1 MRVPSH
7 VKASP
12 RRSNLSKAAVVLAL
26 SLVAAGLSNLP
37 TPVQASTHELICSKT
52 SNATRTSE
60 ATSVTDTTL
69 RLSITGTELMRGWQD
84 SDWGFAC
91 AGEVIIPE
99 GITKIDMGYFVP
111 WDALN
116 SPLSNNYL
124 TSIVWPTTVQEIHI
138 GLINL
143 RGLTILDIPSSVSAI
158 SAQSFQ
164 SLSSLT
170 DTNIQGPTSAANTLT
185 LNQYVFNE
193 TVTSL
198 TIGNGYVN
206 FGASFNNGAIF
217 TSVKLGPNVRSIGD
231 RAFAGTNDSRSFTSI
246 EIPTGLTTI
255 GAAAFAHNPYLKTV
269 SFGTGK
275 PGITSIAADAFA
287 GTTVI
292 ERVEYCGLID
302 PTLSNPTLE
311 AYLAANLPSVPVYC
325 STNFPKITNL
335 SPSIGSTAGGELVT
349 VEGANLTNARVYV
362 DGAEVTVTNGTD
374 RSLGFTTP
382 VSSAGAK
389 TVTVTTTPGSA
400 SSCFTYGSATSPSAP
415 TISSITPGGNQLSV
429 AFTPP
434 TCLGDAAITNYDY
447 SIDNGA
453 NWITPSTASTSS
465 PLVITGL
472 SAGKSHRVKIK
483 ARNSA
488 NAGTAS
494 NGVFG
499 TPTVYVAPPP
509 PTSNDSSAPPS
520 SEVAALSVRGSS
532 TGNSSVV
539 RIKLT
544 KPPLAGEQMYVK
556 VRLLSLD
563 GKVIEEVKV
572 PVNSNT
578 STIEFPVKKAIGA
591 FNAVVATSNNS
602 SSSSSMSLAPQI
614 VEAETV
620 KVSKNTRAERLMG
633 TSVSGNFT
641 FTPNSAVLSPVVK
654 KSLREAA
661 LAAKASNSR
670 VAVTGFAAISGR
682 GSIFERYVAKQRALA
697 VSDFLRKQGVQSW
710 IYYKGF
716 SGPEGLMFQGQPRR
730 VEIRILK

>member
-1 MRVPSH
+1 MRGPSH
-7 VKASP
+7 AKLS
-12 RRSNLSKAAVVLAL
+12 RRHSNLSKAAVVLAL
-26 SLVAAGLSNLP
+26 SLVAAGLSDLP
-37 TPVQASTHELICSKT
+37 TPVQAATYELICSKT

-60 ATSVTDTTL
+60 ATGVSDTTL
-69 RLSITGTELMRGWQD
+69 RISITGTELTRGWQD

-99 GITKIDMGYFVP
+99 GITKIDFGYFVP
-111 WDALN
+111 WHVN
-116 SPLSNNYL
+116 NTPLSNNYL
-124 TSIVWPTTVQEIHI
+124 TSIVWPTTVQQIHI

-143 RGLTILDIPSSVSAI
+143 KGLTILDIPSSVSAI

-164 SLSSLT
+164 ALSSLT
-170 DTNIQGPTSAANTLT
+170 DTNVEGPTSAANTLT
-185 LNQYVFNE
+185 LPMYAFNE

-206 FGASFNNGAIF
+206 FGAAFSHGAIF

-231 RAFAGTNDSRSFTSI
+231 QAFFGTNDSRSFTSI
-246 EIPTGLTTI
+246 EIPTGVTTI
-255 GAAAFAHNPYLKTV
+255 GAEAFANNPYLKTV

-287 GTTVI
+287 GSTVI

-302 PTLSNPTLE
+302 PTLSNPIVE
-311 AYLAANLPSVPVYC
+311 AYLAASLSSVPVYC

-335 SPSIGSTAGGELVT
+335 SPSIGSTAGGEAVT
-349 VEGANLTNARVYV
+349 LEGVNLTNARVYV

-400 SSCFTYGSATSPSAP
+400 SSCFTYGAATSPSAP
-415 TISSITPGGNQLSV
+415 TISSITPGANQLSV

-434 TCLGDAAITNYDY
+434 TCIGDAAITNYDY

-453 NWITPSTASTSS
+453 NWITPSTPSTSS

-499 TPTVYVAPPP
+499 IPAVFVPAP

-520 SEVAALSVRGSS
+520 AEVAALSVRGSS

-539 RIKLT
+539 SIKLT
-544 KPPLAGEQMYVK
+544 KPPLAGERMYVT

-563 GKVIEEVKV
+563 GNVIEEVKV

-578 STIEFPVKKAIGA
+578 STIEFPVRKAIGA

-614 VEAETV
+614 IEAETV
-620 KVSKNTRAERLMG
+620 GVSKNSRAERLMG

-682 GSIFERYVAKQRALA
+682 GSIFERYVATQRALA

>member
-69 RLSITGTELMRGWQD
+69 RLSITGTELTRGWGD

-99 GITKIDMGYFVP
+99 GITRIDFGYFVP
-111 WDALN
+111 WHVN
-116 SPLSNNYL
+116 NTPLSNNYL
-124 TSIVWPTTVQEIHI
+124 TSIVWPTTVQEIRI

-158 SAQSFQ
+158 WAQSFQ

-170 DTNIQGPTSAANTLT
+170 DTNIQGPTSAENTLT
-185 LNQYVFNE
+185 LNMYVFNQ

-206 FGASFNNGAIF
+206 FGASFNEGAIF

-231 RAFAGTNDSRSFTSI
+231 EAFAGTNDSRSFTSI

-255 GAAAFAHNPYLKTV
+255 GTAAFADNPYLKTV

-302 PTLSNPTLE
+302 PTLSNPIVE
-311 AYLAANLPSVPVYC
+311 AYLAASLPSVPVYC

-335 SPSIGSTAGGELVT
+335 SPSIGSTAGGQLVT
-349 VEGANLTNARVYV
+349 VDGANLTNARVYV

-415 TISSITPGGNQLSV
+415 TISSITPGALQLSV

-472 SAGKSHRVKIK
+472 SAGKNYRVKIK

-509 PTSNDSSAPPS
+509 ASSDSSAPPS
-520 SEVAALSVRGSS
+520 AEVAALSVRGSS

-544 KPPLAGEQMYVK
+544 KPPLAGERMYVT

-620 KVSKNTRAERLMG
+620 EVSKNARAERLIG
-633 TSVSGNFT
+633 TPVSGNFT
-641 FTPNSAVLSPVVK
+641 FTPNSAELSPVVK

-661 LAAKASNSR
+661 LTAKASNSR

-682 GSIFERYVAKQRALA
+682 GSIFERYVATQRALA